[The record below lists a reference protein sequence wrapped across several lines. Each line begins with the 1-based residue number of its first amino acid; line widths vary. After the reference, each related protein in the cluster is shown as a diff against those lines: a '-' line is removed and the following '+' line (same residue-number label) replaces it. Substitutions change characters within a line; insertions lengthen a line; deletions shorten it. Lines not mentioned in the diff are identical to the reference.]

1 MASPLFLRRIKGDF
15 IFMSDSKLNI
25 KRQLGLLYISNFL
38 FNSSIA
44 GAAWVLLLVTDGYSL
59 VRVGFAE
66 TVFHIVSLTAE
77 IPSGM
82 FADVFGRKKSL
93 ILSCLMTMCSAF
105 VRGFIPGFAA
115 VCVSVGFSALSYN
128 FISGSDSAIAYDS
141 LKEEGQENKYDKY
154 ISTQTVIYRISNG
167 LATLFAGAAVIM
179 GNRNAQVLSI
189 GISLLNLVFLLFLR
203 ENKVILKKTGDSLK
217 KRIVDVYKGSW
228 QFLKGNKKVAGL
240 IFRNALVGGIDV
252 LLLFFLQAK
261 LPMTGIPDWTLGPL
275 LFVMSMGGIVGAL
288 AARKVKKT
296 SLAKL
301 FVFCISLALIG
312 LASEFTGIW
321 YVMTLGGFAT
331 AFADDLIQIRSDIAL
346 NQMVPAEQ
354 RATLMSVN
362 SFCFSCIM
370 IVMSPLAGFIFSL

>member
-1 MASPLFLRRIKGDF
+1 M
-15 IFMSDSKLNI
+15 SKLSI
-25 KRQLGLLYISNFL
+25 KKQLSLLYISNFL
-38 FNSSIA
+38 FNISIA

-59 VRVGFAE
+59 VQVGLAE
-66 TVFHIVSLTAE
+66 TVFHIVSLLAE

-82 FADVFGRKKSL
+82 FADVMGRKKSL
-93 ILSCLMTMCSAF
+93 IVSCLMTICSAV

-128 FISGSDSAIAYDS
+128 FMSGSDSALAYDS
-141 LKEEGQENKYDKY
+141 LLEEGQEKKYDKY
-154 ISTQTVIYRISNG
+154 ISTQTVIYRFSNG
-167 LATLFAGAAVIM
+167 IATLFAGVAVIM
-179 GNRNAQVLSI
+179 GTRNAQILSL
-189 GISLLNLVFLLFLR
+189 GISLVNLIFLLFLR
-203 ENKVILKKTGDSLK
+203 ENKIILKKNGDSLK
-217 KRIVDVYKGSW
+217 KRIVDVYKGSFN
-228 QFLKGNKKVAGL
+228 FLKGNRKVAGL

-275 LFVMSMGGIVGAL
+275 LFIMSMGGILGAL
-288 AARKVKKT
+288 AARKVKNT
-296 SLAKL
+296 GLTKL

-321 YVMTLGGFAT
+321 YLMTLGGFAT

-346 NQMVPAEQ
+346 NHMVPAEQ
-354 RATLMSVN
+354 RATLISVN

-370 IVMSPLAGFIFSL
+370 IVMSPLAGYIFSI

>member
-1 MASPLFLRRIKGDF
+1 
-15 IFMSDSKLNI
+15 MSHTKLNI
-25 KRQLGLLYISNFL
+25 KKQLGLLYISNFL
-38 FNSSIA
+38 FNASIA
-44 GAAWVLLLVTDGYSL
+44 GAAWVLLLVSDGYSL
-59 VRVGFAE
+59 IQVGFAE
-66 TVFHIVSLTAE
+66 TVFHIVSLMAE

-93 ILSCLMTMCSAF
+93 VLSCIMTMCSAI

-141 LKEEGQENKYDKY
+141 LLEEGQENRYDKY
-154 ISTQTVIYRISNG
+154 ISNQTMIYRISNG

-179 GNRNAQVLSI
+179 GNRNAHILSI
-189 GISLLNLVFLLFLR
+189 GISVVNLICLLFLR
-203 ENKVILKKTGDSLK
+203 ENKVILKKSGDSLS
-217 KRIVDVYKGSW
+217 KRIKDVYKGSW
-228 QFLKGNKKVAGL
+228 SFLKGNKKVAGL

-275 LFVMSMGGIVGAL
+275 LFIMSMGGILGAL
-288 AARKVKKT
+288 AARKANKT
-296 SLAKL
+296 SLGKL
-301 FVFCISLALIG
+301 FIVCISLALAG
-312 LASEFTGIW
+312 LLSEFTGVW
-321 YVMTLGGFAT
+321 YLMTLGGFVT
-331 AFADDLIQIRSDIAL
+331 AFADDLIQIRSDMAL

-370 IVMSPLAGFIFSL
+370 IVMSPLAGFIFSI

>member
-1 MASPLFLRRIKGDF
+1 
-15 IFMSDSKLNI
+15 MSNSKLNI
-25 KRQLGLLYISNFL
+25 KKQLGLLYISNFL

-44 GAAWVLLLVTDGYSL
+44 GAAWVLLLVSDGYSL
-59 VRVGFAE
+59 IQVGFAE
-66 TVFHIVSLTAE
+66 TVFHIVSLMAE

-93 ILSCLMTMCSAF
+93 IVSCIMTMFSAV

-128 FISGSDSAIAYDS
+128 FLSGSDSALAYDS
-141 LKEEGQENKYDKY
+141 LLEEGQENRYDKY
-154 ISTQTVIYRISNG
+154 ISNQTMIYRISNG

-179 GNRNAQVLSI
+179 GNRNAHILSV
-189 GISLLNLVFLLFLR
+189 GISLINLICLLFLK
-203 ENKVILKKTGDSLK
+203 ENKVILKKAGDSLS
-217 KRIVDVYKGSW
+217 KRIKDVYKGSFN
-228 QFLKGNKKVAGL
+228 FLKGNKKVAGL

-275 LFVMSMGGIVGAL
+275 LFIMSLGGILGAL

-296 SLAKL
+296 TLGKL
-301 FVFCISLALIG
+301 FIVCISLALAG
-312 LASEFTGIW
+312 LISEFTGVW
-321 YVMTLGGFAT
+321 YLMTLGGFVT
-331 AFADDLIQIRSDIAL
+331 AFADDLIQIRSDMAL

-370 IVMSPLAGFIFSL
+370 IVMSPLAGFIFSI

>member
-1 MASPLFLRRIKGDF
+1 MP
-15 IFMSDSKLNI
+15 DSKLNI
-25 KRQLGLLYISNFL
+25 KKQLGLLYISNFL

-44 GAAWVLLLVTDGYSL
+44 GAAWVLLLVSDGYSL
-59 VRVGFAE
+59 IQVGFAE
-66 TVFHIVSLTAE
+66 TVFHIVSLMAE

-93 ILSCLMTMCSAF
+93 IVSCIMTMFSAV
-105 VRGFIPGFAA
+105 VRGFVPGFAA

-128 FISGSDSAIAYDS
+128 FISGSDSALAYDS
-141 LKEEGQENKYDKY
+141 LLEEGQENRYDKY
-154 ISTQTVIYRISNG
+154 ISNQTMIYRISNG

-179 GNRNAQVLSI
+179 GNRNAQILSV
-189 GISLLNLVFLLFLR
+189 GISLINLICLLFIK
-203 ENKVILKKTGDSLK
+203 ENKVILKKAGDSLS
-217 KRIVDVYKGSW
+217 KRIKDVYKGSFN
-228 QFLKGNKKVAGL
+228 FLKGNKKVAGL

-261 LPMTGIPDWTLGPL
+261 LPMTGISDWTLGPL
-275 LFVMSMGGIVGAL
+275 LFIMSLGGILGAL

-296 SLAKL
+296 TLGKL
-301 FVFCISLALIG
+301 FIVCIALALAG
-312 LASEFTGIW
+312 LLSEFTGVW
-321 YVMTLGGFAT
+321 YLMTLGGFVT
-331 AFADDLIQIRSDIAL
+331 AFADDLIQIRSDMAL

-370 IVMSPLAGFIFSL
+370 IVMSPLAGFIFSI

>member
-1 MASPLFLRRIKGDF
+1 MPN
-15 IFMSDSKLNI
+15 SKLNI
-25 KRQLGLLYISNFL
+25 KKQLGLLYISKFL

-44 GAAWVLLLVTDGYSL
+44 GAAWVLLLVSDGYSL
-59 VRVGFAE
+59 IQVGFAE
-66 TVFHIVSLTAE
+66 TVFHIVSLMAE

-93 ILSCLMTMCSAF
+93 IVSCIMTMFSAV
-105 VRGFIPGFAA
+105 VRGFVPGFAA

-128 FISGSDSAIAYDS
+128 FISGSDSALAYDS
-141 LKEEGQENKYDKY
+141 LLEEGQENRYDKY
-154 ISTQTVIYRISNG
+154 ISNQTMIYRISNG

-179 GNRNAQVLSI
+179 GNRNAHILSV
-189 GISLLNLVFLLFLR
+189 GISLINLICLLFLK
-203 ENKVILKKTGDSLK
+203 ENKVILKKAGDSLS
-217 KRIVDVYKGSW
+217 KRIKDVYKGSFN
-228 QFLKGNKKVAGL
+228 FLKGNKKVAGL

-275 LFVMSMGGIVGAL
+275 LFIMSLGGILGAL

-296 SLAKL
+296 TLGKL
-301 FVFCISLALIG
+301 FIVCISLALAG
-312 LASEFTGIW
+312 LISEFTGVW
-321 YVMTLGGFAT
+321 YLMTLGGFVT
-331 AFADDLIQIRSDIAL
+331 AFADDLIQIRSDMAL

-370 IVMSPLAGFIFSL
+370 IVMSPLAGFIFSI

>member
-1 MASPLFLRRIKGDF
+1 
-15 IFMSDSKLNI
+15 MSNSKLNI
-25 KRQLGLLYISNFL
+25 KKQLGLLYISKFL

-44 GAAWVLLLVTDGYSL
+44 GAAWVLLLVSDGYSL
-59 VRVGFAE
+59 IQVGFAE
-66 TVFHIVSLTAE
+66 TVFHIVSLMAE

-93 ILSCLMTMCSAF
+93 IVSCIMTMFSAV

-128 FISGSDSAIAYDS
+128 FISGSDSALAYDS
-141 LKEEGQENKYDKY
+141 LLEEGQENRYDKY
-154 ISTQTVIYRISNG
+154 ISNQTMIYRISNG

-179 GNRNAQVLSI
+179 GNRNAHILSV
-189 GISLLNLVFLLFLR
+189 GISLINLICLLFLK
-203 ENKVILKKTGDSLK
+203 ENKVILKKAGDSLS
-217 KRIVDVYKGSW
+217 KRIKDVYKGSFN
-228 QFLKGNKKVAGL
+228 FLKGNKKVAGL

-275 LFVMSMGGIVGAL
+275 LFIMSLGGILGAL

-296 SLAKL
+296 TLGKL
-301 FVFCISLALIG
+301 FIVCISLALAG
-312 LASEFTGIW
+312 LISEFTGVW
-321 YVMTLGGFAT
+321 YLMTLGGFVT
-331 AFADDLIQIRSDIAL
+331 AFADDLIQIRSDMAL

-370 IVMSPLAGFIFSL
+370 IVMSPLAGFIFSI